1 MQGIPVMLRLHLTL
15 RSLQVSQAIVDRWWR
30 LGVDFC
36 WLVGILAS
44 DCRGSIWCLRSS
56 EEAVAVAGIM
66 MYQADTN
73 LGRLLRLHAF
83 RLEDM
88 LPLWGT
94 ARHAENRSGLGNLGM
109 SNYGTLHRA
118 VLVLSLTAKVP

>member
-1 MQGIPVMLRLHLTL
+1 MLRLHLTL

-44 DCRGSIWCLRSS
+44 DCQGSIWCLRSS

-66 MYQADTN
+66 MY
-73 LGRLLRLHAF
+73 
-83 RLEDM
+83 
-88 LPLWGT
+88 
-94 ARHAENRSGLGNLGM
+94 
-109 SNYGTLHRA
+109 
-118 VLVLSLTAKVP
+118 